1 MCSVTKASGGKV
13 TERNLRPCY
22 KVSCFHVLLF
32 LLHKFFTEE
41 KGGKKETRC
50 MVAKALLLEI
60 IYVLFISDHK
70 SIHGACFGSMN
81 NAFYIDFVLVC

>member
-1 MCSVTKASGGKV
+1 
-13 TERNLRPCY
+13 
-22 KVSCFHVLLF
+22 
-32 LLHKFFTEE
+32 
-41 KGGKKETRC
+41 

-60 IYVLFISDHK
+60 MYVLFISDHK